1 MLSGTFLIQFWKW
14 LMCST
19 WMSEKCRNRWAEPCL
34 CGEAD
39 CSAAFT
45 DLDMC
50 KWEDGIQKKKKKKNL
65 EIHGSRASF
74 CPRLWL
80 SVRERNEPSEKKS
93 QWCVRAWMCQ
103 WLHQYGARYLDLP
116 LPDSTIE
123 SVHTVQC
130 DDTVTVLLH
139 STALCQVVCSFKGQ
153 AKTSV
158 WSWF

>member
-50 KWEDGIQKKKKKKNL
+50 KWEDGIQKKKKKK
-65 EIHGSRASF
+65 EPGD
-74 CPRLWL
+74 PRFSSIFL
-80 SVRERNEPSEKKS
+80 SSSLAFSQRTEWAVGKKIP
-93 QWCVRAWMCQ
+93 VMCE
-103 WLHQYGARYLDLP
+103 GLDV
-116 LPDSTIE
+116 SMT
-123 SVHTVQC
+123 S
-130 DDTVTVLLH
+130 
-139 STALCQVVCSFKGQ
+139 
-153 AKTSV
+153 SV
-158 WSWF
+158 WSPLPWPSSAWFYHWICTYSTVWWYCHSTTTQYCTLSGGVQF